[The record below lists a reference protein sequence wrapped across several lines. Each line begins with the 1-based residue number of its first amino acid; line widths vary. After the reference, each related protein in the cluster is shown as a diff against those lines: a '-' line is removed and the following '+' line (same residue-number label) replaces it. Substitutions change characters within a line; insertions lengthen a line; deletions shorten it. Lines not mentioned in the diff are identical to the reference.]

1 MRKMT
6 MKKYAVFIALATI
19 VTVSMLTGRAAV
31 AGGNPCNSRA
41 CYSSAAGLESAVWR
55 MEVLVDEAAYTSPS
69 IRDRLNYNWTNEAS
83 RRYRWTSTVM
93 PVDTGVSTQLMTIS
107 ATVIAAGV
115 PQLRKGDAVEV
126 AVVRQ
131 GIDYGRGRA
140 SIILRRVCS
149 VRDERC
155 VGEMGRMREGRVSG
169 VEIRCDQAAAYRK
182 PSPPLPNLG
191 SALSNDACRGEL
203 AAAPQ

>member
-1 MRKMT
+1 
-6 MKKYAVFIALATI
+6 MKKCAVFIVLATI
-19 VTVSMLTGRAAV
+19 ATVSVLTGRAAG
-31 AGGNPCNSRA
+31 AEGNPCNGSA
-41 CYSSAAGLESAVWR
+41 CYSVAPCFESAVWW
-55 MEVLVDEAAYTSPS
+55 MEVAVDEAAYTGPS

-93 PVDTGVSTQLMTIS
+93 PVDTGVSTRLMTIS
-107 ATVIAAGV
+107 ATAIAAGV
-115 PQLRKGDAVEV
+115 PLLEKGDVVEV
-126 AVVRQ
+126 AVVLK
-131 GIDYGRGRA
+131 GIDYSRGRA
-140 SIILRRVCS
+140 PVILRRVCS

-191 SALSNDACRGEL
+191 SALSNDGCRGEL

>member
-1 MRKMT
+1 MT

-19 VTVSMLTGRAAV
+19 ATVCVLAGRAAV
-31 AGGNPCNSRA
+31 ADGNPCNGSAR
-41 CYSSAAGLESAVWR
+41 YSSTPGLESAVWQ

-69 IRDRLNYNWTNEAS
+69 IRDRLNYNWTNEAL

-107 ATVIAAGV
+107 ATIIAAEV
-115 PQLRKGDAVEV
+115 PLLKKGDIVEV
-126 AVVRQ
+126 AVVLQ
-131 GIDYGRGRA
+131 GIDYSRGRA
-140 SIILRRVCS
+140 SIVLTRVCS

-155 VGEMGRMREGRVSG
+155 VGELRWMRESRVSG
-169 VEIRCDQAAAYRK
+169 VEIRGDQAIASRK
-182 PSPPLPNLG
+182 PSASVANPG
-191 SALSNDACRGEL
+191 SALFNDGCRKEM